1 MADIKENPNPQNPEL
16 SKEEMEK
23 RRAEITA
30 YYEEH
35 IPALEVQLKYEGLLR
50 DIEKCRAERVQ
61 AQMFLSQAMANTPK
75 DDNNDQDLENVAPPL
90 PKRTLKRVSD
100 EVQ

>member
-1 MADIKENPNPQNPEL
+1 MAEVNEPQQLSGKELAAKRIEITDFYKENINHLKIQL
-16 SKEEMEK
+16 QYEEM
-23 RRAEITA
+23 
-30 YYEEH
+30 
-35 IPALEVQLKYEGLLR
+35 LR
-50 DIEKCRAERVQ
+50 DIEKARAERVQ